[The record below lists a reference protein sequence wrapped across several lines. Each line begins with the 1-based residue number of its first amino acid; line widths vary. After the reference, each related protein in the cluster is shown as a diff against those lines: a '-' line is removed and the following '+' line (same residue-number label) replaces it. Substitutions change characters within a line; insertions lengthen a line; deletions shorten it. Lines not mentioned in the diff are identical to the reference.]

1 MSKLHTAFLNLKMAQ
16 ERLSP
21 PKPEHREYSSS
32 NITSTPSLEDM
43 KIFNRSA
50 FVDILN
56 AASPKVF
63 RRQSGSVNEEKN
75 VVSKTKQKAE
85 QAQRAAERRE
95 IVKAEVTSKLEQ
107 DHEERLLLIE
117 KRLIRAKER
126 EERAFDTLYNDVKYS
141 GVAFLQKLDRYLENN
156 KVASQQ
162 KFHSMSTRQ
171 NDAVFARCQNQ
182 VEDKLVAMKD
192 GVMTKRRNQRYQNF
206 LDQDRIK
213 DGLYLD
219 IIMTEEY
226 DPFDWHKEII
236 KYTYLP
242 QLNPVCKDLVKTE
255 TEHLMERFPNGPIP
269 TTTKARSK
277 LFPSLGRDDMI
288 STTLWT
294 KMEST
299 PFFDRSEAEQ
309 LKRATG
315 FVKIDKRNK
324 VSDST
329 KIDHYERVSAEQVCA
344 PVIDFSCFRRIV
356 ITLFVRP
363 CSVQRWRLLQF
374 VAKGSEHSLR
384 DQVRNKQLA
393 RSLKYLNVTFAH
405 WQKFV
410 MLYYVL

>member
-1 MSKLHTAFLNLKMAQ
+1 MSTPHTAFLILKMAQ

-21 PKPEHREYSSS
+21 PKPEHREHSSS

-107 DHEERLLLIE
+107 DHEERMVLIE

-126 EERAFDTLYNDVKYS
+126 AERAFDTLYNDVKYS

-192 GVMTKRRNQRYQNF
+192 GVMTKRRYQRYQNF

-213 DGLYLD
+213 DGLY
-219 IIMTEEY
+219 
-226 DPFDWHKEII
+226 
-236 KYTYLP
+236 
-242 QLNPVCKDLVKTE
+242 
-255 TEHLMERFPNGPIP
+255 
-269 TTTKARSK
+269 
-277 LFPSLGRDDMI
+277 
-288 STTLWT
+288 
-294 KMEST
+294 
-299 PFFDRSEAEQ
+299 
-309 LKRATG
+309 
-315 FVKIDKRNK
+315 
-324 VSDST
+324 
-329 KIDHYERVSAEQVCA
+329 
-344 PVIDFSCFRRIV
+344 
-356 ITLFVRP
+356 
-363 CSVQRWRLLQF
+363 
-374 VAKGSEHSLR
+374 
-384 DQVRNKQLA
+384 
-393 RSLKYLNVTFAH
+393 
-405 WQKFV
+405 
-410 MLYYVL
+410 